1 MPIRRGTARFVL
13 ADQVGLGKTVQLALA
28 ALLMALTGDKPVL
41 ILVPKPLMLQW
52 QDEMRDLLGISSAV
66 WLGDAWR
73 DEQGIEHP
81 VTGPEGVRR
90 CPRRFGIVSQGL
102 VVAGNEICT
111 HLLAMSF
118 ECVICDESHR
128 ARRKKIDRNNLT
140 AKPEY
145 NNLAAFLAQ
154 ISPRTKSMLLA
165 TATPVQ
171 LHPIEAW
178 DLLAILSAGNEAVL
192 GNDWSEW
199 RKPESC
205 LPVVMGEA
213 CVVR

>member
-1 MPIRRGTARFVL
+1 
-13 ADQVGLGKTVQLALA
+13 
-28 ALLMALTGDKPVL
+28 
-41 ILVPKPLMLQW
+41 MLQW
-52 QDEMRDLLGISSAV
+52 QDELRDLLGIPSAT

-73 DEQGIEHP
+73 DEQGIEYP
-81 VTGPEGVRR
+81 VTGAEGVRR

-102 VVAGNEICT
+102 VVAGNEILT
-111 HLLAMSF
+111 HLLGMRF

-128 ARRKKIDRNNLT
+128 ARRKKIDPNNLSP
-140 AKPEY
+140 KPEY

-154 ISPRTKSMLLA
+154 ISQRTRSMLLA

-199 RKPESC
+199 RKPE
-205 LPVVMGEA
+205 PD
-213 CVVR
+213 